1 MPDEIKKN
9 YKSPRKSVILKS
21 EKEYIVPDESAPRVI
36 DDSVVCCN
44 ALGNLKRMPVKSFNM
59 ATRDFNDNSTMNEI
73 CSSIINCAGVDRF
86 MVFTSLGNCVKID
99 LDALDDE
106 KWKGKGVTLK
116 SLYPAAV
123 EGERIV
129 YMLPLGEKLPK
140 GNLLFYTGSGMVKKT
155 EWKEYAV
162 VKSVFQAIKMKD
174 GDEVIGMETEREGCT
189 LVFVT
194 KSGMCLNAD
203 MSDIPV
209 QGRISG
215 GVKGVNLS
223 DGDDCIFT
231 RQIEDGGEI
240 VLVTD
245 KGYGKRVLTA
255 DLDVMARY
263 RKGVKI
269 IDIKGNNGKKLVF
282 ASYVTE
288 PYKIVLKVGEDYL
301 SAFSTEDLSSRT
313 HAGRALV
320 KGKVAVDKVFIY
332 NSNYING

>member
-1 MPDEIKKN
+1 M
-9 YKSPRKSVILKS
+9 
-21 EKEYIVPDESAPRVI
+21 
-36 DDSVVCCN
+36 
-44 ALGNLKRMPVKSFNM
+44 
-59 ATRDFNDNSTMNEI
+59 
-73 CSSIINCAGVDRF
+73 
-86 MVFTSLGNCVKID
+86 
-99 LDALDDE
+99 
-106 KWKGKGVTLK
+106 
-116 SLYPAAV
+116 
-123 EGERIV
+123 

-194 KSGMCLNAD
+194 KSGMGLNAD

-263 RKGVKI
+263 RK
-269 IDIKGNNGKKLVF
+269 
-282 ASYVTE
+282 
-288 PYKIVLKVGEDYL
+288 L
-301 SAFSTEDLSSRT
+301 SLI
-313 HAGRALV
+313 H
-320 KGKVAVDKVFIY
+320 I
-332 NSNYING
+332 